1 MNYVNFW
8 KREITLVA
16 SAETATLD
24 LPDGTYVLVI
34 SDALGAA
41 ASAHEVIRA
50 DVASGTATL
59 QRGQEGTEAQSW
71 PAGSIIYCALTAGQL
86 ARLGAPLLT
95 RSNFVQRVR
104 GGALGD
110 ADGYAFYHPDIGACF
125 NSFFADYE
133 GFSIFPWIGG
143 TLSANQSHKGFQLS
157 GTTADAGCARVG
169 DALQLTTGAVEYGGA
184 GIDIQ
189 LGAFAGITPGIQPD
203 EIDSMY
209 LATQINAPTA
219 STEAQR
225 FQTQLSIYV
234 PGYTPVQIKCRDDI
248 NGGQPVVSYYDTESA
263 EVVINSA
270 RATMNGRIRATLVS
284 GVLQI
289 RGDSGPIY
297 ADVPMAELQPSPYSK
312 TFGMSVSIE
321 KEAGTSP
328 RLLTVTGMQ
337 GVLTLKP

>member
-1 MNYVNFW
+1 MDYVNFW
-8 KREITLVA
+8 KREITLAVD
-16 SAETATLD
+16 AETATLD
-24 LPDGTYVLVI
+24 LPDGTYALVI
-34 SDALGAA
+34 SDTLGAG
-41 ASAHEVIRA
+41 ASAHEIVIA

-59 QRGQEGTEAQSW
+59 QRAQEGTEAQAW
-71 PAGSIIYCALTAGQL
+71 PAGSVVYCALTAGQL
-86 ARLGAPLLT
+86 ARLPLLT
-95 RSNFVQRVR
+95 RSNFVERVR

-110 ADGYAFYHPDIGACF
+110 ADGYAFYHADIGACF
-125 NSFFADYE
+125 NTTVGDNE
-133 GFSIFPWIGG
+133 GFSIFPWIGS
-143 TLSANQSHKGFQLS
+143 TLSANQSHKGFKVGGS
-157 GTTADAGCARVG
+157 EVGAGCTRVG
-169 DALQLTTGAVEYGGA
+169 PALQLTTGTVEYGGA
-184 GIDIQ
+184 AIGIQ

-225 FQTQLSIYV
+225 FQIMVLIQI
-234 PGYTPVQIKCRDDI
+234 PGYSSVGIKCRDDI
-248 NGGQPVVSYYDTESA
+248 NDGKPVVSYDDTESA

-270 RATMNGRIRATLVS
+270 RASMNGRIRATLVS

-297 ADVPMAELQPSPYSK
+297 ADVPLADLQPSPGQPV
-312 TFGMSVSIE
+312 FGMNVSIY
-321 KEAGTSP
+321 KESGTSP

>member
-8 KREITLVA
+8 KREITLAVDA
-16 SAETATLD
+16 VTATLD
-24 LPDGTYVLVI
+24 LPDGTYALVI
-34 SDALGAA
+34 SDTLGAG
-41 ASAHEVIRA
+41 ASAHEIVLA

-59 QRGQEGTEAQSW
+59 QRGQEGTEAQAW
-71 PAGSIIYCALTAGQL
+71 PAGSVVYCALTAGQL
-86 ARLGAPLLT
+86 ARLPLLT
-95 RSNFVQRVR
+95 RSNFVERVR

-110 ADGYAFYHPDIGACF
+110 ADGYAFYHADIGACF
-125 NSFFADYE
+125 NSMAGVSE
-133 GFSIFPWIGG
+133 GFAIFPWIGS
-143 TLSANQSHKGFQLS
+143 TLSANQSHKGFKFN
-157 GTTADAGCARVG
+157 GGAGGAGCTRVG
-169 DALQLTTGAVEYGGA
+169 QALQLTTGTDEYGGA
-184 GIDIQ
+184 WLDIQ

-203 EIDSMY
+203 QIDSMY

-225 FQTQLSIYV
+225 FRIMLDIQF
-234 PGYTPVQIKCRDDI
+234 PGYSTVTIKCRDDI
-248 NGGQPVVSYYDTESA
+248 NDGKPVVSYDDTESE

-270 RATMNGRIRATLVS
+270 RANMNGRIRATLVS

-297 ADVPMAELQPSPYSK
+297 ADVPLADLQPSAYQPV
-312 TFGMSVSIE
+312 FGMNVSIY
-321 KEAGTSP
+321 KDTGTTP

>member
-8 KREITLVA
+8 KREITLAVD
-16 SAETATLD
+16 AETAALD

-41 ASAHEVIRA
+41 ASAHEVVRA

-59 QRGQEGTEAQSW
+59 YRGQEGTAAQAW
-71 PAGSIIYCALTAGQL
+71 PAGSVVYCALTAGQL
-86 ARLGAPLLT
+86 ALMPLLT
-95 RSNFVQRVR
+95 RSDFVERVR

-110 ADGYAFYHPDIGACF
+110 ADGYAFYHADIGACF
-125 NSFFADYE
+125 NTTVRDYE
-133 GFSIFPWIGG
+133 GVSIFPWIGS
-143 TLSANQSHKGFQLS
+143 TLSAGQSHKGFQLS
-157 GTTADAGCARVG
+157 GGEGGSGCTRVG
-169 DALQLTTGAVEYGGA
+169 AALQFTTGTDEYGGA
-184 GIDIQ
+184 GIGIQ

-203 EIDSMY
+203 QIDSMY

-225 FQTQLSIYV
+225 FLIMVSIQV
-234 PGYTPVQIKCRDDI
+234 PGYSRVVIKCRDDI
-248 NGGQPVVSYYDTESA
+248 NDGKPVVSYDDTESN

-270 RATMNGRIRATLVS
+270 RANMNGRIRADLVD

-297 ADVPMAELQPSPYSK
+297 ADVPLAALQPSAYQPV
-312 TFGMSVSIE
+312 FGMTVSIY
-321 KEAGTSP
+321 KETGTTP

>member
-1 MNYVNFW
+1 MDYVNFW
-8 KREITLVA
+8 KREITLAVDA
-16 SAETATLD
+16 VTATLD
-24 LPDGTYVLVI
+24 LPDGTYALVI
-34 SDALGAA
+34 SDTLGAG
-41 ASAHEVIRA
+41 ASAHEIVIA

-59 QRGQEGTEAQSW
+59 QRAQEGTEAQAW
-71 PAGSIIYCALTAGQL
+71 PAGSVVYCALTAGQL
-86 ARLGAPLLT
+86 ARLPLLT
-95 RSNFVQRVR
+95 RSNFVERVR

-125 NSFFADYE
+125 NSFAGDYL
-133 GFSIFPWIGG
+133 GFSIFPWIGS
-143 TLSANQSHKGFQLS
+143 TLSANQSHKGFQL
-157 GTTADAGCARVG
+157 GGFTAEAGCTRVG
-169 DALQLTTGAVEYGGA
+169 EALKLTTGTDEYGSA
-184 GIDIQ
+184 EIFIE

-203 EIDSMY
+203 QIDSMY

-225 FQTQLSIYV
+225 FETMLMIQV
-234 PGYTPVQIKCRDDI
+234 PGYSSVLVKCRDDI
-248 NGGQPVVSYYDTESA
+248 NGGQPVVSYDDTEST

-270 RATMNGRIRATLVS
+270 RASMNGRIRATLVS

-297 ADVPMAELQPSPYSK
+297 ADVPLAELQPSPGSAV
-312 TFGMSVSIE
+312 FGMSVIIS
-321 KEAGTSP
+321 KESGTSP